1 MLSRM
6 PFQKGKPKT
15 GGRKSGSGN
24 KLKAEVEAILTS
36 LKCDPI
42 AGLARIA
49 KATEKKSPQTSA
61 FCYAKLANKVH
72 PDKKATDHDHR
83 IVDKDGDDTALR
95 LVVEYID
102 KPSPSADPQA

>member
-49 KATEKKSPQTSA
+49 KATEKKSPQTAA

-72 PDKKATDHDHR
+72 PDKKATDHR

-102 KPSPSADPQA
+102 KPSPSADTQA